1 MKMEIGNKA
10 AQFDFM
16 GIHNSN
22 LLCSAK
28 PVSLSLFSIT
38 TESPVCGPG
47 DHVEC
52 DPLHRHPDS
61 LILLSIK
68 ASAHDNHRITAGGRG
83 DHKSELQ
90 IKDE

>member
-1 MKMEIGNKA
+1 MQIEIENKA
-10 AQFDFM
+10 AQLDFL
-16 GIHNSN
+16 GINNSN
-22 LLCSAK
+22 LLCSAQ

-52 DPLHRHPDS
+52 DSLHPHPDS

-68 ASAHDNHRITAGGRG
+68 ASAHDNLRITAGGRG